1 MAGGADMNSVKD
13 EVKFLAFCVEIYK
26 SEKDITGKEAYN
38 YLYRTGATDFII
50 DFYGALHTTGPIYIV
65 DSIDDFITNNY
76 HANKNWQNTKVT
88 EN

>member
-1 MAGGADMNSVKD
+1 MDGGADMNSVKD

-26 SEKDITGKEAYN
+26 SEKDITGKDAYN

-50 DFYGALHTTGPIYIV
+50 NCYGALHTTGSIYIV

-76 HANKNWQNTKVT
+76 HDNQN
-88 EN
+88 